1 MTPPGGSNIT
11 LHFSIPGECWDGG
24 VWFVAGSAAR
34 AGRRPP
40 SLRFDVRLRSVFSGQ
55 RGASD
60 AEDEDEH
67 PERLGAQVR
76 LKYSNT
82 RLFVLCFLWCI
93 SKPQLFFHDITFK
106 HTLCSLWDV
115 SWVSECSTEGANNE
129 KREKTFIILWQISY
143 MLRYV
148 TAISFIVF
156 LLVPLTA
163 DRPHTLCSSRRPS
176 KLF

>member
-1 MTPPGGSNIT
+1 MAPPGGSNIT

-24 VWFVAGSAAR
+24 VWFVAESAAR

-76 LKYSNT
+76 LKYSNI
-82 RLFVLCFLWCI
+82 RLFVLCFYDAFPSHSC
-93 SKPQLFFHDITFK
+93 FHDITFP
-106 HTLCSLWDV
+106 HTLWDV
-115 SWVSECSTEGANNE
+115 SWVSEWVFDWGSKQPKERKKHLLFYDRSFTRCDTLLSI
-129 KREKTFIILWQISY
+129 F
-143 MLRYV
+143 
-148 TAISFIVF
+148 FIVF

-163 DRPHTLCSSRRPS
+163 DRPHTRCSSRRPS
-176 KLF
+176 RLF